1 MFCESCGNQLPDN
14 AKFCTACGATTGR
27 TQAAPAQP
35 ANTPPP
41 APAQPAYNPPPQAQ
55 PVYSHASAP
64 AQPAYAPMAAL
75 DAPLGVGQFIGM
87 FFLLAVPILN
97 IILLF
102 KWAFG
107 SSANL
112 NKKNYARA
120 TLILAAIGLIF
131 SILAGGFI
139 ASIFEEIMYSF
150 Y

>member
-75 DAPLGVGQFIGM
+75 DAPLGVGQYIGM
-87 FFLLAVPILN
+87 FFLLAIPILN

-139 ASIFEEIMYSF
+139 AEIFEEIMYSF

>member
-27 TQAAPAQP
+27 SQAAPAQP
-35 ANTPPP
+35 AYTPPP
-41 APAQPAYNPPPQAQ
+41 TQPAYTPPPPPAQPAYTHSA
-55 PVYSHASAP
+55 AP

-75 DAPLGVGQFIGM
+75 DAPLGVGQYIGM

-120 TLILAAIGLIF
+120 ALILAAVGLIF

-139 ASIFEEIMYSF
+139 AEIFEELMYSF

>member
-1 MFCESCGNQLPDN
+1 
-14 AKFCTACGATTGR
+14 
-27 TQAAPAQP
+27 
-35 ANTPPP
+35 
-41 APAQPAYNPPPQAQ
+41 
-55 PVYSHASAP
+55 
-64 AQPAYAPMAAL
+64 MAAL
-75 DAPLGVGQFIGM
+75 DTPLGVGQYIGM
-87 FFLLAVPILN
+87 FFLLAIPILN

-120 TLILAAIGLIF
+120 TLILAVIGLIF

-139 ASIFEEIMYSF
+139 ARIFEEIMYSF

>member
-27 TQAAPAQP
+27 PQT
-35 ANTPPP
+35 
-41 APAQPAYNPPPQAQ
+41 APAQPAYTPPPPPAQ
-55 PVYSHASAP
+55 PVYNHASAP

-87 FFLLAVPILN
+87 FFLLAIPILN

-120 TLILAAIGLIF
+120 ALILAAIGLIF

-139 ASIFEEIMYSF
+139 AEIFEEIMYSF